1 MATSGSMGMGEMG
14 MKPRMMGPMAP
25 SIDPR
30 MMGPGGMAPS
40 MGPFAPS
47 LPPMDPR
54 KFPPMALQ
62 MMMQMQSQQQQQ
74 HPMQMQGQRPPTPMI
89 GPFNPPPPPM
99 GSSVKNL
106 NNHLN
111 ASEKNKISGCPLDY
125 LVTMGTTEPQ
135 TTVPSGK
142 KPEIFSFNKFK
153 IIVRDD
159 QGLMN

>member
-1 MATSGSMGMGEMG
+1 MATPGSMGMGEMG

-30 MMGPGGMAPS
+30 MMGPGGMAPN

-54 KFPPMALQ
+54 
-62 MMMQMQSQQQQQ
+62 MM
-74 HPMQMQGQRPPTPMI
+74 
-89 GPFNPPPPPM
+89 GPFNPPPPM
-99 GSSVKNL
+99 GSSLKNL
-106 NNHLN
+106 NNYLN
-111 ASEKNKISGCPLDY
+111 ASEKNNISGCPLDY

-135 TTVPSGK
+135 TTILSGK
-142 KPEIFSFNKFK
+142 KPEIFLFNKFK
-153 IIVRDD
+153 IKVLDD

>member
-1 MATSGSMGMGEMG
+1 MATPGSLGMGEMG
-14 MKPRMMGPMAP
+14 MA
-25 SIDPR
+25 PR

-47 LPPMDPR
+47 LPPMDSR
-54 KFPPMALQ
+54 LM
-62 MMMQMQSQQQQQ
+62 
-74 HPMQMQGQRPPTPMI
+74 
-89 GPFNPPPPPM
+89 GPFNPPPLPM
-99 GSSVKNL
+99 GPSVKNL

-135 TTVPSGK
+135 TTILSGK
-142 KPEIFSFNKFK
+142 KPEIFLFNKFK
-153 IIVRDD
+153 IIVLDD

>member
-1 MATSGSMGMGEMG
+1 MATPGSMGMGEMG

-54 KFPPMALQ
+54 MMSPLNPHPPDL
-62 MMMQMQSQQQQQ
+62 
-74 HPMQMQGQRPPTPMI
+74 
-89 GPFNPPPPPM
+89 
-99 GSSVKNL
+99 NL
-106 NNHLN
+106 
-111 ASEKNKISGCPLDY
+111 ISGCPLDY

-142 KPEIFSFNKFK
+142 KPSF
-153 IIVRDD
+153 R
-159 QGLMN
+159 

>member
-1 MATSGSMGMGEMG
+1 MATPGSMGMGGMG
-14 MKPRMMGPMAP
+14 MAPRMVGPGGMAP
-25 SIDPR
+25 STNPR
-30 MMGPGGMAPS
+30 MMGPGGMAPN

-54 KFPPMALQ
+54 LM
-62 MMMQMQSQQQQQ
+62 
-74 HPMQMQGQRPPTPMI
+74 

-99 GSSVKNL
+99 GSSLKNL
-106 NNHLN
+106 NNRLN

-142 KPEIFSFNKFK
+142 KPSF
-153 IIVRDD
+153 R
-159 QGLMN
+159 